1 MVERHYANGQKHAN
15 TVTFE
20 VDFSGMQMKEIKFVG
35 LASSHSWGGG
45 ELYGCDKAEPH
56 VLLSLIVK
64 IYQIFSNV

>member
-20 VDFSGMQMKEIKFVG
+20 VDFSDMQMKEIKFVG

-45 ELYGCDKAEPH
+45 NCMDVIKQNPTYYYL
-56 VLLSLIVK
+56 
-64 IYQIFSNV
+64 